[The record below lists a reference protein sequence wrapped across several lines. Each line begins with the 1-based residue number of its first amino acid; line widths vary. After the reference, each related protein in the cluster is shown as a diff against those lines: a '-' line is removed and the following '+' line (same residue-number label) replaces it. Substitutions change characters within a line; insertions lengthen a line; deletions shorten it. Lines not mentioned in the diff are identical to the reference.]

1 MTPAELDVIVRV
13 AGATL
18 LLTAAAILSTSRD
31 RSGRLFF
38 LPLAICLC
46 GFLAGNTP
54 DPALRLSD
62 PAGQVAV
69 FPSGFAAV
77 FLWWFCLSVFD
88 RSFRPRGL
96 VLATG
101 VVWIAI
107 AAVDRGLFGEA
118 LAGVGLSWLL
128 IVLGFGMVGHLA
140 WRLIADRPGDLI
152 DSRRQARIVV
162 VVLMAGQLFADL
174 VVDVVM
180 GLDWQPRAFSI
191 LQNAVL
197 LAFTGMLL
205 HPRLRPSPHVDTP
218 QPVSPTPAGPGRGA
232 LEPMEASPEMLR
244 LAERLRV
251 LIEVDRVHLD
261 PDLTFDRFVTLMGAS
276 DRSVRRLINQQL
288 GHDHFRTFLNSH
300 RMIEARRRLADP
312 AHRHDKLITIA
323 LDSGFSSL
331 ASFNRVFQDA
341 EACPPS
347 AYRLAALARPDAS
360 AAPGAM
366 TKPPFEERSADF

>member
-1 MTPAELDVIVRV
+1 MTPAELDIIVRV

-18 LLTAAAILSTSRD
+18 LLTAAAVLSR
-31 RSGRLFF
+31 GRGRVFF
-38 LPLAICLC
+38 LPLAVCLC

-62 PAGQVAV
+62 SAGQVAV
-69 FPSGFAAV
+69 FLSGFAAV

-88 RSFRPRGL
+88 SRFRPRGL

-101 VVWIAI
+101 VVWMVI
-107 AAVDRGLFGEA
+107 AAVDRGLLGEA

-152 DSRRQARIVV
+152 DSRRQARVVV

-197 LAFTGMLL
+197 LAFTGLLLRL
-205 HPRLRPSPHVDTP
+205 HPRLRPAVAAS
-218 QPVSPTPAGPGRGA
+218 QPRAAPPTAARVGQGWPTP
-232 LEPMEASPEMLR
+232 MDASPETRMLS
-244 LAERLRV
+244 ERLGTLV
-251 LIEVDRVHLD
+251 EVDRVHLD
-261 PDLTFDRFVTLMGAS
+261 PDLTFGRFVTLMGAS
-276 DRSVRRLINQQL
+276 DRTVRRLINQQL

-300 RMIEARRRLADP
+300 RMVEARRRLADP

-331 ASFNRVFQDA
+331 ASFNRVFQDF
-341 EACPPS
+341 EGCPPS
-347 AYRLAALARPDAS
+347 VFRKAALDLAATSKTAN
-360 AAPGAM
+360 AAPALS
-366 TKPPFEERSADF
+366 FEERSAGF